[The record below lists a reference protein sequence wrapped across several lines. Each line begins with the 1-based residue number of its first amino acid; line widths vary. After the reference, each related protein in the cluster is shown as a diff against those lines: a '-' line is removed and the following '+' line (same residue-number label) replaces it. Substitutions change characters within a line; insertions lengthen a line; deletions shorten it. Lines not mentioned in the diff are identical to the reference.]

1 MKHGLSAR
9 KRRIMALQMFFGLL
23 LAIVV
28 LGPVLWMFLTSVMRP
43 VDLTAKPLRLIPQT
57 ITFERFRQI
66 FASASASDPA
76 YVFRIA
82 LKNSFLIAVSVTI
95 LSLVVGTLAAYAF
108 AHVRFRGKNALM
120 LLILFTYMLP
130 PAAMIIPL
138 YRIYNQLGWL
148 DKRWPLVILY
158 LSFIVP
164 FIIWVMQDFFGSISR
179 SFEEAAQV
187 DGATRLQTLLYIF
200 LPISFEEAAQ
210 VDGATRLQTLLYI
223 FLPIAR
229 PGAIATGILAF
240 LMSWDEFFYSLIFTS
255 SLASKTMPVAIAE
268 FNGKFTIDYGMISVA
283 GILGSLIPVLITVIF
298 QKYIVLGMTAGGVKE

>member
-1 MKHGLSAR
+1 MKKNPVQPRLSAR
-9 KRRIMALQMFFGLL
+9 KKRIIALEMFLGLL
-23 LAIVV
+23 LAICV
-28 LGPVLWMFLTSVMRP
+28 LAPVIWMFLTSIMRP
-43 VDLTAKPLRLIPQT
+43 VDLTAKPLRLIPKEV
-57 ITFERFRQI
+57 FFDRFRQI
-66 FASASASDPA
+66 FMSETSSDPA

-82 LKNSFLIAVSVTI
+82 LKNSFIIAVSVTL
-95 LSLVVGTLAAYAF
+95 LSLCVGTLAAYAF
-108 AHVRFRGKNALM
+108 AHLRFRGKNVLM
-120 LLILFTYMLP
+120 LVILFTYMLP

-138 YRIYNQLGWL
+138 YRIYNQLGLL
-148 DKRWPLVILY
+148 DKRWPLVVLY

-164 FIIWVMQDFFGSISR
+164 FIIWVMQDFFGSISK

-187 DGATRLQTLLYIF
+187 DGATRLQTLFYVF
-200 LPISFEEAAQ
+200 M
-210 VDGATRLQTLLYI
+210 
-223 FLPIAR
+223 PIAR

>member
-82 LKNSFLIAVSVTI
+82 LKNSFLIAVSVTV

-138 YRIYNQLGWL
+138 YRIYNHLGWL

-200 LPISFEEAAQ
+200 LPI
-210 VDGATRLQTLLYI
+210 
-223 FLPIAR
+223 AR
-229 PGAIATGILAF
+229 PGAVATGILAF

>member
-1 MKHGLSAR
+1 MRKRADHPSLSAR
-9 KRRIMALQMFFGLL
+9 KKRITVLQMFLGLL

-28 LGPVLWMFLTSVMRP
+28 LGPVVWMFLTSVMRP
-43 VDLTAKPLRLIPQT
+43 VDLTAKPLQLIPKT
-57 ITFERFRQI
+57 VTFERFRQI
-66 FASASASDPA
+66 ISSQTTSDPA

-82 LKNSFLIAVSVTI
+82 LKNSFIIAAAVTL

-108 AHVRFRGKNALM
+108 AQVRFRGKNTLM

-130 PAAMIIPL
+130 PVAMIIPL
-138 YRIYNQLGWL
+138 YRIFNQLGWL
-148 DKRWPLVILY
+148 DKRWALVILY

-164 FIIWVMQDFFGSISR
+164 FIIWVMQDFFGSISK

-187 DGATRLQTLLYIF
+187 DGATRLQTL
-200 LPISFEEAAQ
+200 
-210 VDGATRLQTLLYI
+210 VYI

-229 PGAIATGILAF
+229 PGAVATGILAF

-298 QKYIVLGMTAGGVKE
+298 QKYIVLGMTSGGVKE

>member
-23 LAIVV
+23 LAVVV
-28 LGPVLWMFLTSVMRP
+28 LGPVIWMFLTSVMRP

-200 LPISFEEAAQ
+200 LPI
-210 VDGATRLQTLLYI
+210 
-223 FLPIAR
+223 AR
-229 PGAIATGILAF
+229 PGDVATGILAI

>member
-1 MKHGLSAR
+1 MRKRADHPSLSAR
-9 KRRIMALQMFFGLL
+9 KKRIMALQMFLGLL

-28 LGPVLWMFLTSVMRP
+28 LGPVVWMFLTSVMRP
-43 VDLTAKPLRLIPQT
+43 VDLTAKPLQLIPKT
-57 ITFERFRQI
+57 VTFERFRQI
-66 FASASASDPA
+66 ISSQTTSDPA

-82 LKNSFLIAVSVTI
+82 LKNSFIIAAAVTL

-108 AHVRFRGKNALM
+108 AQVRFRGKNTLM

-130 PAAMIIPL
+130 PVAMIIPL
-138 YRIYNQLGWL
+138 YRIFNQLGWL
-148 DKRWPLVILY
+148 DKRWALVILY

-164 FIIWVMQDFFGSISR
+164 FIIWVMQDFFGSISK

-187 DGATRLQTLLYIF
+187 DGATRLQTL
-200 LPISFEEAAQ
+200 
-210 VDGATRLQTLLYI
+210 VYI

-229 PGAIATGILAF
+229 PGAVATGILAF

-298 QKYIVLGMTAGGVKE
+298 QKYIVLGMTSGGVKE